1 MTGER
6 YLPTLNPGDG
16 AAYVDSEPRDC
27 LNMQQVDDLS
37 DFRTQVQLKEQ
48 FCARGGV

>member
-16 AAYVDSEPRDC
+16 AAYVDSEPRD
-27 LNMQQVDDLS
+27 LL
-37 DFRTQVQLKEQ
+37 LKM
-48 FCARGGV
+48 